1 MEHFISRHAQE
12 VVEAVGYAQAVE
24 TDQIRLIVADE
35 DGYDA
40 VLTRDEIAEL
50 AAGLE
55 EGDEPT
61 AIWQPDMRPWDP
73 PAGYRSPPRQWL
85 E

>member
-1 MEHFISRHAQE
+1 MEHFISTQALE
-12 VVEAVGYAQAVE
+12 VVDALGFHGAVAGNRV
-24 TDQIRLIVADE
+24 RLIVADE

-40 VLTRDEIAEL
+40 LLTTEEVAEL

-55 EGDEPT
+55 EDEDPT

-73 PAGYRSPPRQWL
+73 PAGYRSPPPEWM